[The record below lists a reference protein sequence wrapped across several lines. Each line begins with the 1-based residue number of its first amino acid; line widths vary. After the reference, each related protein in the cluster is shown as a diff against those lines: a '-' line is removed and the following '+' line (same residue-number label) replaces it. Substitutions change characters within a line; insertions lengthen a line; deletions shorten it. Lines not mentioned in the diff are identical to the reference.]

1 MLISPP
7 GQFLQVENC
16 ALFLRLSALCCFC
29 RNLFLDEAS
38 SEDKASATIPSHE
51 SFGSACVLSQQLPLI
66 R

>member
-29 RNLFLDEAS
+29 RNLYLDEAS
-38 SEDKASATIPSHE
+38 SGDKASATIPSHE
-51 SFGSACVLSQQLPLI
+51 AFGSARVLSQ
-66 R
+66 